1 MELNPDCV
9 RAVLLAVEAC
19 PFNETLNVE
28 KLAAQL
34 PDYSEEDIWYTC
46 LKLKEGNLIDAEAVP
61 VMMSVMPGIKA
72 IKCLTYNGHEF
83 LANIRKDTIWAGVKD
98 ISKQIGISSLNGLV
112 QIASSV
118 AAALIKAHFG
128 LT

>member
-46 LKLKEGNLIDAEAVP
+46 LKLKEGNLIDVETFP
-61 VMMSVMPGIKA
+61 VVMSVMPGIKA

-83 LANIRKDTIWAGVKD
+83 LAKIRDEHQWGTIKKECLPFAV
-98 ISKQIGISSLNGLV
+98 ILFQRFH
-112 QIASSV
+112 Q
-118 AAALIKAHFG
+118 
-128 LT
+128 